1 MRHIRGL
8 FKNDDAIGMM
18 IGGAILYFC
27 PIWQALWAELGT
39 LVGAILSAFGGG
51 F

>member
-1 MRHIRGL
+1 M
-8 FKNDDAIGMM
+8 FKDLCSNDDAIGM
-18 IGGAILYFC
+18 IANWGILYFC